1 MILDIA
7 YASEKIAETTEA
19 AQEGVLASLG
29 INAPLFIFQLINFL
43 IVALIIWFLI
53 LKPLTK
59 KLLERQKMIEQ
70 GLADAEKARDN
81 LFRSE
86 QNYQAQLAKARE
98 AADNVLNQAQG
109 EAQQIAVAMKT
120 QAKQEIE
127 QLTLRA
133 KSQLL
138 REKEEMLG
146 AIKKETAGLVVAA
159 VEKIL
164 EEKMTPEKDKKLI
177 EETIKKAASH

>member
-1 MILDIA
+1 MFIDIA
-7 YASEKIAETTEA
+7 YAAETAETA
-19 AQEGVLASLG
+19 NEGVLASLG
-29 INAPLFIFQLINFL
+29 LNVSLFVFQLINFL

-70 GLADAEKARDN
+70 GLADAEKAKEN
-81 LFRSE
+81 VSRSE
-86 QNYQAQLAKARE
+86 SDYQTKLTKARE
-98 AADNVLNQAQG
+98 AADQVLNQAQG
-109 EAQQIAVAMKT
+109 EAQQIAETMKT

-127 QLTLRA
+127 RLTLQA

-138 REKEEMLG
+138 REKEEMMG
-146 AIKKETAGLVVAA
+146 VIKKETAELVVAA

-177 EETIKKAASH
+177 EETLKAVKNG